1 MGACA
6 CSSGTGGIG
15 ARSRLCAATLLRYP
29 RYLNRS
35 TNRFTTPEVV
45 IDQLRAELKHA
56 GAATAIKLTW
66 SRRQARKLVQIYRGV
81 RG

>member
-1 MGACA
+1 MTVVL
-6 CSSGTGGIG
+6 TG
-15 ARSRLCAATLLRYP
+15 STLTLDELCAGTLLRYP

-35 TNRFTTPEVV
+35 TGRFTTPEVV
-45 IDQLRAELKHA
+45 IDQLRAERAAA
-56 GAATAIKLTW
+56 GDGKAIKLTW